1 MANGADPAVKAELRR
16 RMRMVRDLV
25 DDHTLRSVQLWAAL
39 AELPEYQRARTVMA
53 FVGMKGEPD
62 TDPLVARLAAEGRRL
77 LLPRVE
83 GDRIVAADAD
93 GPMLTS
99 RFGVREPQ
107 GPAVEVS
114 AIDLVV
120 VPGLA
125 FTPAGARLGYGGGF
139 YDRFLP
145 LVGAPHV
152 GVCFAE
158 QVLDDLPVEPHD
170 VRVQRVVSA

>member
-1 MANGADPAVKAELRR
+1 MANSADPRVKAELRR

-62 TDPLVARLAAEGRRL
+62 TDPLIARLAAEDRRL
-77 LLPRVE
+77 VLPRVE
-83 GDRIVAADAD
+83 GDRIVAVDAD
-93 GPMLTS
+93 GPLVTS
-99 RFGVREPQ
+99 RFGVSEPQ
-107 GPAVEVS
+107 GPAVDV
-114 AIDLVV
+114 ATIDLVV

-125 FTPAGARLGYGGGF
+125 FTPAGGRLGYGGGF

-145 LVGAPHV
+145 MVEAPNV
-152 GVCFAE
+152 GVCFSE
-158 QVLDDLPVEPHD
+158 QVVDELPLEPHD

>member
-1 MANGADPAVKAELRR
+1 MANSVDPAVKAELRR

-25 DDHTLRSVQLWAAL
+25 DDHTLRSVQLWALL
-39 AELPEYQRARTVMA
+39 ADLPEYRAARTVMA

-83 GDRIVAADAD
+83 GDRIVAVDAD
-93 GPMLTS
+93 GPMVTS

-107 GPAVEVS
+107 GPAVDES
-114 AIDLVV
+114 LIDLVV

-145 LVGAPHV
+145 LVSAPHV

-170 VRVQRVVSA
+170 IRVQHVVSA

>member
-1 MANGADPAVKAELRR
+1 
-16 RMRMVRDLV
+16 MV
-25 DDHTLRSVQLWAAL
+25 
-39 AELPEYQRARTVMA
+39 
-53 FVGMKGEPD
+53 
-62 TDPLVARLAAEGRRL
+62 
-77 LLPRVE
+77 
-83 GDRIVAADAD
+83 
-93 GPMLTS
+93 TS

-107 GPAVEVS
+107 GPAVDES
-114 AIDLVV
+114 LIDLVV

-145 LVGAPHV
+145 LVSAPHV

-170 VRVQRVVSA
+170 IRVQHVVSA